1 MVFHIIS
8 INRFKLKWY
17 NLRFYLTAW
26 VIDGSHIVFTIRH
39 RDPSMTHAICVSNF
53 NLKKKCNLN
62 LKSVWKSSLKISLLI
77 SFCSFRSLKS
87 SFLCFSSMKCK
98 VDQLFFHKEL
108 SLLHPSSTKIC
119 YLWLSFDSEL
129 LYVWFFIAKEFIFGF
144 ASIVGRFY
152 SLSEFYSSRF
162 CQ

>member
-1 MVFHIIS
+1 MVFHIIW
-8 INRFKLKWY
+8 INRFKLKWH

-26 VIDGSHIVFTIRH
+26 VIDGSHLVFIIKH
-39 RDPSMTHAICVSNF
+39 PSMIHVICVSNF
-53 NLKKKCNLN
+53 NSKKCNLN
-62 LKSVWKSSLKISLLI
+62 LKSVWKSALKVSLLI

-98 VDQLFFHKEL
+98 VDQLFFRKEL
-108 SLLHPSSTKIC
+108 SLLRSSSTKIC
-119 YLWLSFDSEL
+119 YLWLFFDSDL

-152 SLSEFYSSRF
+152 SLGEFYSSRF